1 MRFLVTQFFLGLF
14 LLVGF
19 VYAEGI
25 SPSKYA
31 KLVQKGEKVALKLCD
46 DKKLL
51 KIKTLAQIK
60 SKKLDDILQDI
71 DKVNPCVALN
81 SRNKEALAYFIM
93 AGSSVNTAT
102 VKGQMEAPK
111 EVKCPVCGMFVAKYP
126 KWAAL
131 ITEGANTHYFDGVK
145 DMMKFY
151 IFDVDFPYDRSK
163 ISNIEV
169 TDFYTLKAIDA
180 KKAFYVVGSDVFGPM
195 GNELIPFL
203 TKDAAE
209 NFKNDHAGEQIILFA
224 DITPKLVMGLDGLEY
239 P

>member
-1 MRFLVTQFFLGLF
+1 MIRLFLTLF
-14 LLVGF
+14 LLSGL
-19 VYAEGI
+19 VYAEKI
-25 SPSKYA
+25 SPAKYA
-31 KLVQKGEKVALKLCD
+31 KLVQKGEKIALKLCD
-46 DKKLL
+46 ESKLL
-51 KIKTLAQIK
+51 QIK
-60 SKKLDDILQDI
+60 GKTVTKIIQDI
-71 DKVNPCVALN
+71 DTVKPCLALN
-81 SRNKEALAYFIM
+81 SRNKEALAYFLL
-93 AGSSVNTAT
+93 AGSTKTLAN
-102 VKGQMEAPK
+102 VKGQMQVPK

-131 ITEGANTHYFDGVK
+131 IIENSNTHYFDGVK

-169 TDFYTLKAIDA
+169 TDFYTLKAINA

-203 TKDAAE
+203 TKEAAQ
-209 NFKNDHAGEQIILFA
+209 NFMRDHSGDQIVMFH
-224 DITPKLVMGLDGLEY
+224 DITPKLVMGLDGIEY

>member
-1 MRFLVTQFFLGLF
+1 MTRFFLVT
-14 LLVGF
+14 LLLMNL

-25 SPSKYA
+25 SSAKYA
-31 KLVQKGEKVALKLCD
+31 KLVQKGEKVSLKLCD
-46 DKKLL
+46 EAKLS
-51 KIKTLAQIK
+51 QIK
-60 SKKLDDILQDI
+60 SKTSVDIIHEI
-71 DKVNPCVALN
+71 DTVNPCVSLN
-81 SRNKEALAYFIM
+81 SRNKEALAYFLM
-93 AGSSVNTAT
+93 AGSSETVSN
-102 VKGQMEAPK
+102 VKGQMQVPK

-131 ITEGANTHYFDGVK
+131 ITEDDNTHYFDGVK

-151 IFDVDFPYDRSK
+151 IFDVDFPYDRTK

-203 TKDAAE
+203 TKDAAQ
-209 NFKNDHAGEQIILFA
+209 NFMSDHSGDQVIIFD